1 MHRIWVVSA
10 PETPPWGWTWKPLIM
25 TTFLLHPRRRS
36 LCGPLQTFAF
46 VTCLLETFVKP
57 LVPAVRLMGSY
68 CCFDTDC
75 KSACLSLPPEVLD
88 WYNAFFIMSSF
99 SLPIVYV
106 KFHNLLV

>member
-1 MHRIWVVSA
+1 
-10 PETPPWGWTWKPLIM
+10 M
-25 TTFLLHPRRRS
+25 TAFLCTHDGVAFAD
-36 LCGPLQTFAF
+36 LCRPLQTFAF
-46 VTCLLETFVKP
+46 VTCWLETFVKP